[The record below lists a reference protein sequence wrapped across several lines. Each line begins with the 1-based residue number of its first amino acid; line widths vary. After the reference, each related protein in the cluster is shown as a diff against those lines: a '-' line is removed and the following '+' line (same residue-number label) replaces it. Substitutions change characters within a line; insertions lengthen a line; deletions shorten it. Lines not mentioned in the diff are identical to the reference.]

1 MSDYDNGDDDGDDS
15 DGDDADDGDD
25 GDDDDDNDDTDDG
38 DDDDDDDDDDY
49 DSGDDDTDDDG
60 DDDDDSDDDT
70 DNGDDD
76 DGDDDDDCNC
86 DDDGPHSCISLST
99 YLFSLYYHSITT
111 VRTPHKAPLDCKC
124 MVLPISK
131 VGIESFASI
140 HAYIHTTIYT
150 SSIII
155 TIIVIITIITIGSF
169 TLQRVVIKAIHDS
182 SPSSLSS
189 QHGSLINPSDSDSDS
204 KHFVAIVPSHASFA
218 VITSPHGEMT
228 RLRLQLVVDEA
239 LPASSGRV
247 VVISNLC
254 EIVTYGEK

>member
-1 MSDYDNGDDDGDDS
+1 
-15 DGDDADDGDD
+15 
-25 GDDDDDNDDTDDG
+25 
-38 DDDDDDDDDDY
+38 
-49 DSGDDDTDDDG
+49 
-60 DDDDDSDDDT
+60 
-70 DNGDDD
+70 
-76 DGDDDDDCNC
+76 
-86 DDDGPHSCISLST
+86 
-99 YLFSLYYHSITT
+99 
-111 VRTPHKAPLDCKC
+111 

-131 VGIESFASI
+131 VRIRSS
-140 HAYIHTTIYT
+140 AYIHTFIHIYLHTTIYA
-150 SSIII
+150 SSITI

-189 QHGSLINPSDSDSDS
+189 QHDSLINPSDSNSDSDS
-204 KHFVAIVPSHASFA
+204 KHFVAIVPTHASFA

-254 EIVTYGEK
+254 DIVSYGKQ

>member
-1 MSDYDNGDDDGDDS
+1 
-15 DGDDADDGDD
+15 
-25 GDDDDDNDDTDDG
+25 
-38 DDDDDDDDDDY
+38 
-49 DSGDDDTDDDG
+49 
-60 DDDDDSDDDT
+60 
-70 DNGDDD
+70 
-76 DGDDDDDCNC
+76 
-86 DDDGPHSCISLST
+86 
-99 YLFSLYYHSITT
+99 
-111 VRTPHKAPLDCKC
+111 

-182 SPSSLSS
+182 SPSSLPS
-189 QHGSLINPSDSDSDS
+189 QHDSLINPSDSDSDRDSDSDSDS

-254 EIVTYGEK
+254 EIVTYGKSSMLIVMEAMMTVMMMMIVMMMLMLLLKMMMLLMMMAMHYHHHHHLFFLQAMPPSLPPAR